1 MKTWLHLLFAAFFL
15 GLPPARAAAPEDPEH
30 AELRAIKDAL
40 VTAFNQ
46 RDYDGFLRHV
56 HPNIVATWQNA
67 EVARRPDGIRAF
79 MKKMTE
85 GEAKQVQSVQ
95 AKVEVDE
102 LSSLYGDKKT
112 GVAFGSVEQDFKFF
126 DGREIALK
134 SRWTGTFIKEDGRWL
149 LAALHVSANVF
160 DNPIL
165 GLAVRKTALWTG
177 GGAVVVG
184 GIVGWL
190 IGRRRRTA
198 APAR

>member
-40 VTAFNQ
+40 VNAFNQ

-85 GEAKQVQSVQ
+85 GEFYRGLSPRGWGSP
-95 AKVEVDE
+95 VDPSA
-102 LSSLYGDKKT
+102 LVPLARSIPT
-112 GVAFGSVEQDFKFF
+112 GVGEPC
-126 DGREIALK
+126 R
-134 SRWTGTFIKEDGRWL
+134 
-149 LAALHVSANVF
+149 
-160 DNPIL
+160 P
-165 GLAVRKTALWTG
+165 
-177 GGAVVVG
+177 
-184 GIVGWL
+184 
-190 IGRRRRTA
+190 
-198 APAR
+198 